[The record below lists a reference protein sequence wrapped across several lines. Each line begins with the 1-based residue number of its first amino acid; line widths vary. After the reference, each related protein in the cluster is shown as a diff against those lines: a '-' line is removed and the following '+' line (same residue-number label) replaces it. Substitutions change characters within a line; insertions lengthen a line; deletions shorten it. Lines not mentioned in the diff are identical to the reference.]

1 MDLGIMIVF
10 AVIAIVI
17 IVTFVN
23 ILNVIMHIKKSR
35 ERRKRANQLV
45 FKNEKDVSVEEAL
58 GYITEFMETYIYK
71 RKKSPKDE
79 LVEIRLKM
87 IEFDKYF
94 GAREWKAFS
103 LFMVFLAIALAAI
116 LYLISPTYAMIAGG
130 IILIMPQAYYHS
142 QVKDVRVELLGKFPN
157 IITLINGYLKA
168 GYTLE
173 KAVIAT
179 IPFAGKKWSKLLT
192 SFVTDI
198 DLRGAEYALNNLR
211 LATDIPEVR
220 EFCSLVKVA
229 YEQGDVGSSF
239 EDQAIRMKVVQR
251 DVLKQ
256 KIAARKSMTI
266 LAQGPTLLAVFI
278 LAGAPV
284 VKQVAE
290 ITSMI

>member
-1 MDLGIMIVF
+1 MDLSIMIVF

-17 IVTFVN
+17 VVTFVN
-23 ILNVIMHIKKSR
+23 ILNVIMYIKKSR

-58 GYITEFMETYIYK
+58 GHITEFMETYVYK

-79 LVEIRLKM
+79 LLEIRLKM
-87 IEFDKYF
+87 IDFDKYF

-103 LFMVFLAIALAAI
+103 VFMVFVSIVLLII
-116 LYLISPTYAMIAGG
+116 LSFVSTTYAMIASG
-130 IILIMPQAYYHS
+130 IMLIMPQAYYFS
-142 QVKDVRVELLGKFPN
+142 QVKDVRFELLSKFPN

-179 IPFAGKKWSKLLT
+179 IPFAGKKWGEILT
-192 SFVTDI
+192 KFVTDI
-198 DLRGAEYALNNLR
+198 DLMGVEYALNNLKV
-211 LATDIPEVR
+211 ATDIPEVR

-239 EDQAIRMKVVQR
+239 EDQAVRMKEVQR
-251 DVLKQ
+251 NVLKQ
-256 KIAARKSMTI
+256 KIEARKSMTI

-284 VKQVAE
+284 VKQVSE
-290 ITSMI
+290 ITTMI

>member
-1 MDLGIMIVF
+1 MDLSIMIVF
-10 AVIAIVI
+10 AVIAIVVV
-17 IVTFVN
+17 VTFVN
-23 ILNVIMHIKKSR
+23 ILNVTMHIKKSI

-58 GYITEFMETYIYK
+58 GHITEFMETYIYK

-79 LVEIRLKM
+79 LLEIRLKM
-87 IEFDKYF
+87 IDFDKYF

-103 LFMVFLAIALAAI
+103 IFMVFVSIALLII
-116 LYLISPTYAMIAGG
+116 LSFVSTTYALIASG
-130 IILIMPQAYYHS
+130 IMLIMPQAYYFS
-142 QVKDVRVELLGKFPN
+142 QVKDVRFALLSKFPN

-179 IPFAGKKWSKLLT
+179 IPFAGKKWAPILT
-192 SFVTDI
+192 KFVTDI
-198 DLRGAEYALNNLR
+198 DLMGVEYALNNLK

-239 EDQAIRMKVVQR
+239 EDQAVRMKEVQR
-251 DVLKQ
+251 NVLKQ
-256 KIAARKSMTI
+256 KIEARKSMTI

-284 VKQVAE
+284 VKQVSE
-290 ITSMI
+290 ITTMI